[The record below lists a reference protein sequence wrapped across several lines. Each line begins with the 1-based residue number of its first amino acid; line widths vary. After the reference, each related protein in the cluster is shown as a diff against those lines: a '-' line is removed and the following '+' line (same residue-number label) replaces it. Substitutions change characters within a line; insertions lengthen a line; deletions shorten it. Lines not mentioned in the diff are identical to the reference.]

1 MTEVHALVKDI
12 MTADVA
18 AVRLDALYR
27 EMTALLRARRVSG
40 LPGGR
45 HRGIVASVA
54 RKKGPWSVGAR
65 PAAAVDCISPPT
77 EGTQRH
83 VAAAVGMV
91 ATAILDDI
99 RASRP

>member
-1 MTEVHALVKDI
+1 VTEVHALVKDI

-18 AVRLDALYR
+18 AVRLDAPYR

-45 HRGIVASVA
+45 HRGIVVGVVSETDLLTRALERGPDRWPH
-54 RKKGPWSVGAR
+54 RK
-65 PAAAVDCISPPT
+65 
-77 EGTQRH
+77 
-83 VAAAVGMV
+83 GMV